1 MNFTKTDF
9 VISMGMTIA
18 VIFMSFT
25 FPALGMTGDSVQ
37 ENEIPE
43 FNITKGSADFAREQP
58 EYPAR
63 PSEGTLTYKNNS
75 ANWADGRQTYL
86 QKGDTEYL
94 VSFFDNSDNQNP
106 PEWKL
111 NLIKFN
117 SSGSYSE
124 STIITEGESKTLTSA
139 DGSYE
144 IGFNNLEIE
153 DSAVGN
159 ETASVDW
166 KVLEQP
172 SDSTWIG
179 RLPVVG
185 GLISGANQLASV
197 VGWIGAIIWH
207 FVVQILVTIGN
218 TLLIFY
224 NIFVYFLE
232 FMYWITTAY
241 SGVVAGAPTAW
252 ASVIVAIPGILL
264 GFEFVKLVALA
275 ISLLPLT

>member
-25 FPALGMTGDSVQ
+25 FPALGMTGNNVQ
-37 ENEIPE
+37 ENEIPQ

-63 PSEGTLTYKNNS
+63 PSEGTLEYVEGTEV
-75 ANWADGRQTYL
+75 WEGQRQTYL
-86 QKGDTEYL
+86 QQGDTEYL
-94 VSFFDNSDNQNP
+94 VSFFDDNP
-106 PEWKL
+106 TGTSEWQV

-117 SSGSYSE
+117 ASGSYSVN
-124 STIITEGESKTLTSA
+124 TTITEGESKSLTST
-139 DGSYE
+139 DGNYRV
-144 IGFNNLEIE
+144 GFNNLEITNTTQG
-153 DSAVGN
+153 SRQA
-159 ETASVDW
+159 TVDW
-166 KVLEQP
+166 EVIEQP
-172 SDSTWIG
+172 SDQSWIG

-197 VGWIGAIIWH
+197 VGWIGSILWH
-207 FVVQILVTIGN
+207 FTVQVLVTIAN
-218 TLLIFY
+218 ALLIFY